1 MGLLTVEECLL
12 MRGTEAIA
20 GLMEARA
27 GGGRGRQCLGVG
39 GGEKWSEYEVCVPV
53 WLPPVV

>member
-1 MGLLTVEECLL
+1 
-12 MRGTEAIA
+12 MRGTEAIT